1 MKFVRNLILAL
12 ALFLPGVSMATESAS
27 AKDPDDVEFSV
38 KKKPNFFMF
47 PEGFFPSLWGIA
59 VGSGPGIFSVGVDVI
74 LGKSSVLYEPDE
86 PARPDSVQG
95 PWNPMHMLMWMNRIR
110 YIYDYDEHQYGIFF
124 QPNLRYLWDLGF
136 LLSVVVGPEIGW
148 ERETGFEYG
157 ASIRIGGL
165 PSLWVANY
173 ELGYL
178 VNSQKFYFALS
189 FCISQLYLVAMSI

>member
-1 MKFVRNLILAL
+1 MKFVRNLILVL
-12 ALFLPGVSMATESAS
+12 ALLLPSVSLAEEDSAS
-27 AKDPDDVEFSV
+27 AKDPDDVEVPV

-47 PEGFFPSLWGIA
+47 QEGFSPSLWGVA
-59 VGSGPGIFSVGVDVI
+59 VGSGPGIFSAGVDI
-74 LGKSSVLYEPDE
+74 IFGRSSVLYEP
-86 PARPDSVQG
+86 ARPKSVQG

-178 VNSQKFYFALS
+178 VNSQKFYFTLS
-189 FCISQLYLVAMSI
+189 FCISQLFLVAMSI

>member
-27 AKDPDDVEFSV
+27 AKDPDDVEVPV

-47 PEGFFPSLWGIA
+47 PEGFSPLLWGIA
-59 VGSGPGIFSVGVDVI
+59 VGSGPGIFSAGVDI
-74 LGKSSVLYEPDE
+74 IFGRSSVLYEP
-86 PARPDSVQG
+86 ARPKSVQG

-148 ERETGFEYG
+148 EKETGFEYG

-178 VNSQKFYFALS
+178 VNSQKFYFTLS
-189 FCISQLYLVAMSI
+189 FCISQLFLVAMSI

>member
-27 AKDPDDVEFSV
+27 AKDPDDVEVPV

-47 PEGFFPSLWGIA
+47 QEGFSPSLWGVA
-59 VGSGPGIFSVGVDVI
+59 VGSGPGIFSAGVDI
-74 LGKSSVLYEPDE
+74 IFGRSSVLYEP
-86 PARPDSVQG
+86 ARPKSVQG

-148 ERETGFEYG
+148 EKETGFEYG

-178 VNSQKFYFALS
+178 VNSQKFYFTLS
-189 FCISQLYLVAMSI
+189 FCISQLFLVAMSI

>member
-1 MKFVRNLILAL
+1 MKFVLNLVLVLAL
-12 ALFLPGVSMATESAS
+12 LLPSISLAEEDSAS
-27 AKDPDDVEFSV
+27 AKDPDDVEVPV

-47 PEGFFPSLWGIA
+47 QEGFSPSLWGVA
-59 VGSGPGIFSVGVDVI
+59 VGSGPGIFSAGVDI
-74 LGKSSVLYEPDE
+74 IFGRSSVLYEP
-86 PARPDSVQG
+86 ARPKSVQG

-178 VNSQKFYFALS
+178 VNSQKFYFTLS
-189 FCISQLYLVAMSI
+189 FCISQLFFVAMSI

>member
-27 AKDPDDVEFSV
+27 AKDPDDVEVPV

-47 PEGFFPSLWGIA
+47 QEGFSPSLWGVA
-59 VGSGPGIFSVGVDVI
+59 VGSGPGIFSAGVDI
-74 LGKSSVLYEPDE
+74 IFGRSSVLYEP
-86 PARPDSVQG
+86 ARPKSVQG

-178 VNSQKFYFALS
+178 VNSQKFYFTLS
-189 FCISQLYLVAMSI
+189 FCISQLFLVAMSI

>member
-27 AKDPDDVEFSV
+27 AKDPDDVEVPV

-47 PEGFFPSLWGIA
+47 QEGFSPSLWGVA
-59 VGSGPGIFSVGVDVI
+59 VGSGPGIFSAGVDI
-74 LGKSSVLYEPDE
+74 IFGRSSVLYEP
-86 PARPDSVQG
+86 ARPKSVQG

-178 VNSQKFYFALS
+178 VNSQKFYFTLS

>member
-1 MKFVRNLILAL
+1 MKFVRNLVLVLAL
-12 ALFLPGVSMATESAS
+12 LLPGYSLAIDLAQE
-27 AKDPDDVEFSV
+27 KDQDYVEYDSQ
-38 KKKPNFFMF
+38 KKPNFFMF
-47 PEGFFPSLWGIA
+47 PEGFAPSLWGVA
-59 VGSGPGIFSVGVDVI
+59 VGSGLGIFSAGVDI
-74 LGKSSVLYEPDE
+74 IFGRSSVLYE

-148 ERETGFEYG
+148 EKETGFEYG
-157 ASIRIGGL
+157 ASIRIGGM
-165 PSLWVANY
+165 PSLWIMNY

-178 VNSQKFYFALS
+178 VNSQKFYFTLS
-189 FCISQLYLVAMSI
+189 FCISPRLFMAAMSI

>member
-1 MKFVRNLILAL
+1 MKFVLNLVLVLAL
-12 ALFLPGVSMATESAS
+12 LLPSISLAEEDSAS
-27 AKDPDDVEFSV
+27 AKDPDDVEVPV

-47 PEGFFPSLWGIA
+47 QEGFSPSLWGVA
-59 VGSGPGIFSVGVDVI
+59 VGSGPGIFSAGVDI
-74 LGKSSVLYEPDE
+74 IFGRSSVLYEP
-86 PARPDSVQG
+86 ARPKSVQG

-110 YIYDYDEHQYGIFF
+110 YIYNYDEHQYGIFF

-178 VNSQKFYFALS
+178 VNSQKFYFTLS
-189 FCISQLYLVAMSI
+189 FCISQLFFVAMSI